1 MKLPNNLEK
10 MNYYQYNLI
19 FSAAESYFDVALAEA
34 EFDID
39 FDFKVWPICLPEKAS
54 TNLNLR

>member
-34 EFDID
+34 DPEILFDI
-39 FDFKVWPICLPEKAS
+39 KTWPVCLPKFAS
-54 TNLNLR
+54 EDVNLR